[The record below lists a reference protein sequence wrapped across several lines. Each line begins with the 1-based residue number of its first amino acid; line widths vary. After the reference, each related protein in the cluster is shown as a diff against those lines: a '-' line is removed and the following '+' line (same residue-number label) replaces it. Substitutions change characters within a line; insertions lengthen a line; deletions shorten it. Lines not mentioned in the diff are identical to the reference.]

1 MNKRPRMAELA
12 RMADEA
18 GWSPE
23 EFGQAVV
30 AAAGKL
36 LQHTEIVGAPDEI
49 AQWLKGVGEALTALA
64 NQGVFIGKGGGRTDA

>member
-1 MNKRPRMAELA
+1 MAELA

-30 AAAGKL
+30 GAAGKFL
-36 LQHTEIVGAPDEI
+36 THTEIVSAPDNGLAE
-49 AQWLKGVGEALTALA
+49 WLKVVGEALTALA
-64 NQGVFIGKGGGRTDA
+64 NQGVFLGKGGGRTDA